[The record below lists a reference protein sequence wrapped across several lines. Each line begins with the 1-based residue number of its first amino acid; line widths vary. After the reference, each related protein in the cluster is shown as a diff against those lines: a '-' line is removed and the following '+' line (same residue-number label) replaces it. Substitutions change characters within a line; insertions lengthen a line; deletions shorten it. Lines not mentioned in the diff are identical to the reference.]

1 MLKWAYGATAR
12 ARNVLEIAR
21 CTGPA
26 NTALGGSVSRVT
38 LGNTLYGGSQVGREL
53 LQLLRGQR
61 KAADVAADAPNVELL
76 QGREV

>member
-1 MLKWAYGATAR
+1 MLNWTYGAIAR

-38 LGNTLYGGSQVGREL
+38 LGNTLYGGSQVGLEL
-53 LQLLRGQR
+53 LQLLHGQSTT
-61 KAADVAADAPNVELL
+61 ADVASDAPNDELL
-76 QGREV
+76 QGREI

>member
-1 MLKWAYGATAR
+1 MLNWAYGAIAR

-26 NTALGGSVSRVT
+26 NTALGGFVSRVT
-38 LGNTLYGGSQVGREL
+38 LGNTLCRGPQVGLEL

-61 KAADVAADAPNVELL
+61 NAADVAADAPNVELL
-76 QGREV
+76 QGREI